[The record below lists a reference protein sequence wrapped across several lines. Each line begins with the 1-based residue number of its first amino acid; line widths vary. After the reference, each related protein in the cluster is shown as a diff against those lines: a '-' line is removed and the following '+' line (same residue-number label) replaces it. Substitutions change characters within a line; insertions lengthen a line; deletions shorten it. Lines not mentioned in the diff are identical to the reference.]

1 MENSRLDR
9 ATIADLKVQVETIRE
24 LLAAEPAA
32 LDRDRLQAMADE
44 IDATLLAATTRGG
57 QDVGE

>member
-1 MENSRLDR
+1 MENSRMDR

-44 IDATLLAATTRGG
+44 IDATLLAATARGG
-57 QDVGE
+57 QDVGG

>member
-1 MENSRLDR
+1 MENSRMDR

-32 LDRDRLQAMADE
+32 LDRDRLQAMSDE

-57 QDVGE
+57 QDVGA